1 MMARTRTTAVL
12 VVGMHRSGTS
22 ALAGVLGKLGIP
34 LGGRLLEPGE
44 DNPKGYWEHRDV
56 VAVHERLLQAIGS
69 RWDDVRALPSDWLSG
84 EAGTRAAASLQD
96 IITRDF
102 FDQSVWAVK
111 DPRLCRFLPLWLKVL
126 GEMKITPVVLFIARE
141 PAEVSA
147 SIEARNH
154 WTSPLGEMLW
164 LRNVTDAIVASTHL
178 TREAILFDDLLSQPE
193 EVARRALSR
202 MGIAVPASPPKL
214 AENAVASFV
223 DQSIRHHRR
232 NAKAAPGSG
241 FAKIAHDLYEALVAV
256 AHGAIGWADLGKNIE
271 QFEAEWLRCGL
282 GIDAVTDMAMKF
294 AAEARES
301 EIERY
306 GVAAQLNAQ
315 VQWSEQAKQKHKS
328 LQAENA
334 ELSSKLTAQ
343 IRWSREAQQRQEALQ
358 ANYSQL
364 SSKLTA
370 QIRWSDEAQKRN
382 EALQAENAKLSS
394 ELATQVES
402 SELAVSKLDG
412 LRVECTALQASKAVL
427 SSKLAA
433 QVELSELA
441 TSKLESLRAEFIAL
455 QAENAELSSKLA
467 ARVAL
472 SDQAA
477 SERESLRAEFVALS
491 STSSEQAHRLSVLEV
506 ELDGSES
513 ARRDL
518 ASQLRQAISD
528 ADRMRSDLGAQLQV
542 SHDEREKLSNMLV
555 SALQDKAAMADELC
569 VVYAS
574 WPWRVTKFLNNV
586 TGRLRRKVVRKTNDK
601 RNAE

>member
-1 MMARTRTTAVL
+1 MMARTRATAVL
-12 VVGMHRSGTS
+12 IVGMHRSGTS

-34 LGGRLLEPGE
+34 LGNRLLEPGE
-44 DNPKGYWEHRDV
+44 DNPKGYWEHREV
-56 VAVHERLLQAIGS
+56 VAVHERLLQSIGS

-84 EAGTRAAASLQD
+84 EAGARAAASLQD

-102 FDQSVWAVK
+102 SGQSVWAVK

-147 SIEARNH
+147 SIEARDH

-178 TREAILFDDLLSQPE
+178 AREAIIFDDLLSQPE
-193 EVARRALSR
+193 QVARRALSR
-202 MGIAVPASPPKL
+202 MEIAVPASPPKL
-214 AENAVASFV
+214 AEDAVASFV

-232 NAKAAPGSG
+232 DAKAAPGPG

-256 AHGAIGWADLGKNIE
+256 AHGATGWADLEKNIE
-271 QFEAEWLRCGL
+271 QFEAEWLRCGP

-315 VQWSEQAKQKHKS
+315 VQWSEQAKQKHEA

-382 EALQAENAKLSS
+382 EALQAKHAE
-394 ELATQVES
+394 
-402 SELAVSKLDG
+402 
-412 LRVECTALQASKAVL
+412 L

-433 QVELSELA
+433 QV
-441 TSKLESLRAEFIAL
+441 
-455 QAENAELSSKLA
+455 
-467 ARVAL
+467 AL
-472 SDQAA
+472 SDRAA

-491 STSSEQAHRLSVLEV
+491 STSSEQAHRLSVLEM

-518 ASQLRQAISD
+518 ASQLRQAIRD
-528 ADRMRSDLGAQLQV
+528 ADRMRSDLGAQLQL
-542 SHDEREKLSNMLV
+542 SHDEREKLSDMLV

-569 VVYAS
+569 AIYAS
-574 WPWRVTKFLNNV
+574 WPWRVTEFLNNV
-586 TGRLRRKVVRKTNDK
+586 TRRLRRKIVRKIKDE
-601 RNAE
+601 RDAE